1 MERDKKSLSLF
12 ILLPLLLVCR
22 SDECPS
28 LPDNLTCYND
38 YSKNITCL
46 WNSTYVTDHTD
57 AACTIQVK
65 YQADFL
71 SYSASCHL
79 EPVDISR
86 PALKTCSLIFISD
99 HTFSS
104 FHVLSFNLSCNHMK
118 PVITSYKP
126 YCHIRVN
133 PPGRPEVNF
142 TTISWLSQL
151 TKHSM
156 ISSYKTEV
164 QWKQQDQSWSDPAV
178 QKNTGIQCEHECE
191 AELKEESLI
200 RGERYEARVRVK
212 SDEGHE
218 GAWSDWSPTVSW
230 VSAVGKRKPPSGIT
244 FVVPISIVGVVVLLA
259 VVLFSTNKTT
269 WVYIGKKITGPPIP
283 DPGKSFLQDVQRGFS
298 LHFTSESFHSFLK
311 PVEMITVE
319 LTSSV
324 DAVTACR
331 PDEKIVI
338 NKGSYDST
346 NSSFSNPSYSEL
358 CTPPISSLSAGN
370 LKPCA
375 TDTPYGPVGTQGEGK
390 STEQESNEGREK
402 EHEMVKLLLKG
413 SSNSEPVQVIS
424 DYEKSEKLN
433 IDRFRLQSLDSGM
446 SSCEEVSEDSMEA
459 DSMNMT
465 DSYDEDPEG
474 EDEKEGENEQKAGF
488 QKLFGG
494 KSDKFIQVCSDYE
507 RVGKPP
513 ADSPELPSLDSGVCS
528 GGEEQMSQDES
539 MEDVDKSTE
548 STHFLFPP
556 HPPRALPC
564 SLLSFPQLP
573 LNLCGPGL
581 RPALQLQPSPML
593 QGFALMSAGR
603 SLEPS
608 GDGYMPVKQ
617 EG

>member
-1 MERDKKSLSLF
+1 MIDLYKSEL
-12 ILLPLLLVCR
+12 
-22 SDECPS
+22 
-28 LPDNLTCYND
+28 
-38 YSKNITCL
+38 
-46 WNSTYVTDHTD
+46 
-57 AACTIQVK
+57 
-65 YQADFL
+65 
-71 SYSASCHL
+71 
-79 EPVDISR
+79 
-86 PALKTCSLIFISD
+86 
-99 HTFSS
+99 
-104 FHVLSFNLSCNHMK
+104 
-118 PVITSYKP
+118 
-126 YCHIRVN
+126 
-133 PPGRPEVNF
+133 
-142 TTISWLSQL
+142 QL
-151 TKHSM
+151 
-156 ISSYKTEV
+156 
-164 QWKQQDQSWSDPAV
+164 KQQDQSWSDPAV
-178 QKNTGIQCEHECE
+178 QKKIGIQCEHECT
-191 AELKEESLI
+191 AELKPDLLI
-200 RGERYEARVRVK
+200 RDKRYEARVRVQ
-212 SDEGHE
+212 SIFGSHE
-218 GAWSDWSPTVSW
+218 GAWSDWSPTASW
-230 VSAVGKRKPPSGIT
+230 VSPVGKIKPPSGVPT
-244 FVVPISIVGVVVLLA
+244 RVVYISVAGVVVLLA
-259 VVLFSTNKTT
+259 VVLFSTNKT
-269 WVYIGKKITGPPIP
+269 WVYVVKTITGPPIP
-283 DPGKSFLQDVQRGFS
+283 DPGKSFLQDVHFKRV
-298 LHFTSESFHSFLK
+298 FTSESFHSLK

-331 PDEKIVI
+331 PDEKILI

-346 NSSFSNPSYSEL
+346 SSSFSNPSYSEL

-402 EHEMVKLLLKG
+402 EHEMVKSLLKG

-433 IDRFRLQSLDSGM
+433 VHRFRLQSLDSGM
-446 SSCEEVSEDSMEA
+446 SSCEEVSEESMEA

-465 DSYDEDPEG
+465 DSHDEDQEG

-507 RVGKPP
+507 RVEKPP
-513 ADSPELPSLDSGVCS
+513 ADSPELPSLDSGVSS

-556 HPPRALPC
+556 HPPKALPC

-608 GDGYMPVKQ
+608 GDGYMPVKR